1 MILMLLLDVFYTVF
15 GFIFGIV
22 FPDIP
27 TVIINLVSYIMNFV
41 FDGLDILFYMF
52 ISPELVSALLTFM
65 VSLWGLLFTIDI
77 VWMIIKI
84 VRGNY

>member
-27 TVIINLVSYIMNFV
+27 RVIINLVSYVMNFV

-52 ISPELVSALLTFM
+52 ISPELVPALLTFM
-65 VSLWGLLFTIDI
+65 VTLWGILFTIDI

>member
-27 TVIINLVSYIMNFV
+27 RVIINLVSYVMNFV

-52 ISPELVSALLTFM
+52 ISPELVTALLTFM
-65 VSLWGLLFTIDI
+65 VTLWGILFTIDI

>member
-27 TVIINLVSYIMNFV
+27 LVIVNVVSYIMNFV

-52 ISPELVSALLTFM
+52 ISPELATALLTFM
-65 VSLWGLLFTIDI
+65 VTLWGILFTIDI

-84 VRGNY
+84 IRGNY

>member
-27 TVIINLVSYIMNFV
+27 LVIVNVVSYIMNFV

-52 ISPELVSALLTFM
+52 ISPELVTALLTFM
-65 VSLWGLLFTIDI
+65 VTLWGILFTIDI

>member
-27 TVIINLVSYIMNFV
+27 LVIVNIVTYIFNFV

-65 VSLWGLLFTIDI
+65 VTLWGILFTIDI

>member
-27 TVIINLVSYIMNFV
+27 RVIINLVSYVMNFV

-52 ISPELVSALLTFM
+52 ISTELVTALLTFM
-65 VSLWGLLFTIDI
+65 VSLWAILFTIDI

>member
-1 MILMLLLDVFYTVF
+1 MILMLLLDVFYTLA

-27 TVIINLVSYIMNFV
+27 AVITNLVSYIMNFV

-52 ISPELVSALLTFM
+52 ISPELVTALLTFF
-65 VSLWGLLFTIDI
+65 VSLWAILLAIDL

>member
-27 TVIINLVSYIMNFV
+27 LVIVNSALYVMNFI

-52 ISPELVSALLTFM
+52 ISPELVTALLTFM
-65 VSLWGLLFTIDI
+65 VTLWGILFTIDI

>member
-1 MILMLLLDVFYTVF
+1 MILMLLLDVFYSVF

-27 TVIINLVSYIMNFV
+27 VVVTNLISYVVNFAT
-41 FDGLDILFYMF
+41 DGLDILFYMF
-52 ISPELVSALLTFM
+52 ISPELVTGLLTFM
-65 VSLWGLLFTIDI
+65 VTLWATLLAIDI

>member
-27 TVIINLVSYIMNFV
+27 RVIVNLVSYVMNFV

-52 ISPELVSALLTFM
+52 ISPEIVTALLTFM
-65 VSLWGLLFTIDI
+65 VTLWGILFTIDI

>member
-1 MILMLLLDVFYTVF
+1 MILMLLLDVFYTLA
-15 GFIFGIV
+15 GLIFGIV

-27 TVIINLVSYIMNFV
+27 AVIINLVSYIMNFV

-52 ISPELVSALLTFM
+52 ISPELVTALLTFF
-65 VSLWGLLFTIDI
+65 VSLWAILLAIDL

-84 VRGNY
+84 IRGNY

>member
-27 TVIINLVSYIMNFV
+27 LVIVNAVSYIMNFI

-52 ISPELVSALLTFM
+52 ISPELVTALLTFM
-65 VSLWGLLFTIDI
+65 VTLWGILFTIDI

>member
-27 TVIINLVSYIMNFV
+27 SVIINLVSYVMNFV

-52 ISPELVSALLTFM
+52 ISPELVTALLTFM
-65 VSLWGLLFTIDI
+65 VTLWGILFTIDI

>member
-27 TVIINLVSYIMNFV
+27 LVIVNVVSYIMNFV

-52 ISPELVSALLTFM
+52 ISPELVTALLTFM
-65 VSLWGLLFTIDI
+65 VTLWGILFTIDI

-84 VRGNY
+84 IRGNY

>member
-27 TVIINLVSYIMNFV
+27 LVIVNIVAYIMSFV

-52 ISPELVSALLTFM
+52 ISPELVTALLTFM
-65 VSLWGLLFTIDI
+65 LSLWGILFTIDI

>member
-27 TVIINLVSYIMNFV
+27 RVVINLVSYVMNFV

-52 ISPELVSALLTFM
+52 ISPELVTALLTFM
-65 VSLWGLLFTIDI
+65 VTLWGILFTIDI

>member
-1 MILMLLLDVFYTVF
+1 MILMLLLDVFYSVF

-27 TVIINLVSYIMNFV
+27 VVVTNLIAYVVNFV
-41 FDGLDILFYMF
+41 SDGLNILFYMF
-52 ISPELVSALLTFM
+52 ISPELVTGLLSFM
-65 VSLWGLLFTIDI
+65 VMLWATLFAVDI

>member
-15 GFIFGIV
+15 GFISGIV
-22 FPDIP
+22 FPNIP
-27 TVIINLVSYIMNFV
+27 KVIVNLVSYILNFV

-52 ISPELVSALLTFM
+52 ISPELVTALLTFM
-65 VSLWGLLFTIDI
+65 VTLWGILFTIDI

-84 VRGNY
+84 IRGNY

>member
-15 GFIFGIV
+15 GFISGIV
-22 FPDIP
+22 FPNIP
-27 TVIINLVSYIMNFV
+27 KVIVNFVSYIMNFV

-52 ISPELVSALLTFM
+52 ISPELVTALLTFM
-65 VSLWGLLFTIDI
+65 VTLWGILFTIDI

-84 VRGNY
+84 IRGNY

>member
-27 TVIINLVSYIMNFV
+27 IVIVNIVSYIMNFV

-52 ISPELVSALLTFM
+52 ISPELVTALLTFM
-65 VSLWGLLFTIDI
+65 VTLWGLLFTIDI

>member
-27 TVIINLVSYIMNFV
+27 LVIVNIVSYIMNFV
-41 FDGLDILFYMF
+41 YDGLDILFYMF
-52 ISPELVSALLTFM
+52 ISPQLVTALLTFM
-65 VSLWGLLFTIDI
+65 VTLWGILFTIDI

>member
-27 TVIINLVSYIMNFV
+27 LVIVNIVSYIMNFV

-52 ISPELVSALLTFM
+52 ISPELVTALLTFM
-65 VSLWGLLFTIDI
+65 VTLWGILFTIDI

>member
-15 GFIFGIV
+15 GFISGIV
-22 FPDIP
+22 FPNIP
-27 TVIINLVSYIMNFV
+27 KVIVNLVSYIMNFV

-52 ISPELVSALLTFM
+52 ISPELVTALLTFM
-65 VSLWGLLFTIDI
+65 VTLWGILFTIDI

-84 VRGNY
+84 IRGNY